1 MDIDGGKVE
10 SFMNRFVSLFANL
23 PYTQSAK
30 DMNAVIEQNFQN
42 VIYIIFMLLGKFC
55 KTEVHSAK
63 GRADCIVETEDFV
76 YVFEFK
82 RDSSAE
88 EALAQIEEQ
97 GYARPYAADKRKLFK
112 VGVNF
117 STEERNIEKWEVE

>member
-1 MDIDGGKVE
+1 M
-10 SFMNRFVSLFANL
+10 
-23 PYTQSAK
+23 
-30 DMNAVIEQNFQN
+30 
-42 VIYIIFMLLGKFC
+42 
-55 KTEVHSAK
+55 
-63 GRADCIVETEDFV
+63 

-97 GYARPYAADKRKLFK
+97 GFARPYAADKRKLFK

-117 STEERNIEKWEVE
+117 STEERNIIEWEVV